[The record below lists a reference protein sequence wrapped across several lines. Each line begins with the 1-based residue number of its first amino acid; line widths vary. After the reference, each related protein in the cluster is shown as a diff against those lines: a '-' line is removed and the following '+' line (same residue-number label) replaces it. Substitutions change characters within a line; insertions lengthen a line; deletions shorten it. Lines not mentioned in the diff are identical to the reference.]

1 MKLLK
6 IFVLSTLISTFA
18 FAQDNLPNNGYA
30 LSFGISQNFTLSD
43 FDGYIAFK
51 KIFNGGN
58 QLRFLLRPEYT
69 HKNSS
74 IEDNQNI
81 YDKIETTANGLSLSI
96 GADYLW
102 RVLQNNNVQMYG
114 GGGVLVGYGNS
125 KTEQT
130 KTYSD
135 STLTSTSKINFWTLG
150 IRGILGAEWLVTKN
164 IGLHAEYI
172 LNFKYNNSKTDA
184 IQDSNPS
191 GSRKNDEF
199 SLGQS
204 VFFGISFYL

>member
-1 MKLLK
+1 MRLLK

-18 FAQDNLPNNGYA
+18 FAQENLPNNGYA

-43 FDGYIAFK
+43 FNGFIAFK
-51 KIFNGGN
+51 KIFNSGN

-69 HKNSS
+69 HFNDKNEDSSSNDNMEETANSS
-74 IEDNQNI
+74 FI
-81 YDKIETTANGLSLSI
+81 SV

-102 RVLQNNNVQMYG
+102 RLLQNNNVQMYG
-114 GGGVLVGYGNS
+114 GGGFLIGYGNS

-130 KTYSD
+130 TTVDD
-135 STLTSTSKINFWTLG
+135 STRVTIKKLNSWQYE
-150 IRGILGAEWLVTKN
+150 IRGILGAEWMVSKN

-172 LNFKYNNSKTDA
+172 LNFKLKNSERNSDYYGSFKGTEKTNRFDL
-184 IQDSNPS
+184 NH
-191 GSRKNDEF
+191 N
-199 SLGQS
+199 

>member
-1 MKLLK
+1 MRLLK

-43 FDGYIAFK
+43 FDGFIAFK
-51 KIFNGGN
+51 KIFNSGN
-58 QLRFLLRPEYT
+58 QLRFLLRPQYT
-69 HKNSS
+69 YKNNS

-81 YDKIETTANGLSLSI
+81 YDKSETTSNRFVLSL

-114 GGGVLVGYGNS
+114 GGGFLVGYNNS

-130 KTYSD
+130 TTYSD
-135 STLTSTSKINFWTLG
+135 STLTSTSKINFWTFG

-172 LNFKYNNSKTDA
+172 FNVKYNNKKTDI
-184 IQDSNPS
+184 IQDNNPTA
-191 GSRKNDEF
+191 SRKDDEF

>member
-1 MKLLK
+1 MRLLK

-43 FDGYIAFK
+43 YDGFIAFK
-51 KIFNGGN
+51 KIFNSGN
-58 QLRFLLRPEYT
+58 QLRFLLRPDYT
-69 HKNSS
+69 YKSNS

-81 YDKIETTANGLSLSI
+81 YDKSETTSNGFVLSL
-96 GADYLW
+96 GTDYLW
-102 RVLQNNNVQMYG
+102 RLLQNNNVQMYG
-114 GGGVLVGYGNS
+114 GGGFLLGYNNS

-130 KTYSD
+130 TTYSD
-135 STLTSTSKINFWTLG
+135 STLTSTSKINFWTFG

-172 LNFKYNNSKTDA
+172 FNVKYNNKKTDT
-184 IQDSNPS
+184 IQDNNPTA
-191 GSRKNDEF
+191 SRKDDEF

>member
-1 MKLLK
+1 MKLLR
-6 IFVLSTLISTFA
+6 IFVLSILLSTFA

-51 KIFNGGN
+51 KIFNSGN

-69 HKNSS
+69 HKNNS
-74 IEDNQNI
+74 IEDSRNI
-81 YDKIETTANGLSLSI
+81 YDKSETTSNELSLSI
-96 GADYLW
+96 GVDYLW
-102 RVLQNNNVQMYG
+102 RLLQNNNVQMYG
-114 GGGVLVGYGNS
+114 GGGLLVGYGNS
-125 KTEQT
+125 KTEET
-130 KTYSD
+130 ITYSD
-135 STLTSTSKINFWTLG
+135 STLTSTSKINFWTFG
-150 IRGILGAEWLVTKN
+150 IRGILGAEWLVTRN

-172 LNFKYNNSKTDA
+172 LNFKYNNRDVEA
-184 IQDSNPS
+184 IQDVNPT
-191 GSRKNDEF
+191 GTRKDNEF